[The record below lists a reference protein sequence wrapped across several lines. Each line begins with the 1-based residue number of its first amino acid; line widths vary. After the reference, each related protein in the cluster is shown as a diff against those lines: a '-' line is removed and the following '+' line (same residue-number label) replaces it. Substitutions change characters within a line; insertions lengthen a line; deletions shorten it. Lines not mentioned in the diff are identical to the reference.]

1 MRTDEPHS
9 YQTKALEKKI
19 KHENR
24 LESLDK
30 KWF

>member
-9 YQTKALEKKI
+9 YQTKALKKEI